1 MCDNTIE
8 IVLVEDERVIRE
20 DIQKL
25 LYRDARLHL
34 TCADDGLEGL
44 TIIINHKPDIAIV
57 DLGLPG
63 MSGSEL
69 IRQARN
75 SGYDKPIIILTGNR
89 ESSSIVQHIG
99 HGADDYL
106 TKPYEHDVL
115 MAYIYKNI
123 KKSLANVDPVIRF
136 GKYTFDTF
144 HHTITGRG
152 VPTFKIGEMGSKVLE
167 VLLRSPRSYM
177 NDETL
182 ITEVWGEGQK
192 VQSTTLR
199 RNVERLNEDFRDNGQ
214 DNVILRHKI
223 KDGSDLYEVIRK

>member
-1 MCDNTIE
+1 M
-8 IVLVEDERVIRE
+8 
-20 DIQKL
+20 
-25 LYRDARLHL
+25 
-34 TCADDGLEGL
+34 EGL
-44 TIIINHKPDIAIV
+44 TIIINQKPDIAIV

-75 SGYDKPIIILTGNR
+75 SGYEKPIIILTGNR

-144 HHTITGRG
+144 HHTITGKG
-152 VPTFKIGEMGSKVLE
+152 VPTFKIGETGSKILE

-182 ITEVWGEGQK
+182 ITEVWGDGQK
-192 VQSTTLR
+192 VQATTLK
-199 RNVERLNEDFRDNGQ
+199 RNVERLNEDFRDNGL
-214 DNVILRHKI
+214 DNVILRHKK